1 MLVRYLSTRCPSTPE
16 LAAFAA
22 STSKELLSDKML
34 ATILQVHILDC
45 PVHLNVFCFA
55 PPIIKF
61 WPKGPPKKRLIAT
74 QLNSRQKCF
83 NQVKIGIVDHEQ

>member
-1 MLVRYLSTRCPSTPE
+1 MLVRFLGTRCPSTRE

-45 PVHLNVFCFA
+45 PVHLNVFCF
-55 PPIIKF
+55 
-61 WPKGPPKKRLIAT
+61 G
-74 QLNSRQKCF
+74 QKCPHKARNCDTAEF
-83 NQVKIGIVDHEQ
+83 ATEVR

>member
-1 MLVRYLSTRCPSTPE
+1 MLVRYLGTSCSSTPE

-45 PVHLNVFCFA
+45 PVHLNVICFV

-61 WPKGPPKKRLIAT
+61 WPKGPLKFQKARNSDTVEFAT
-74 QLNSRQKCF
+74 EVLQSS
-83 NQVKIGIVDHEQ
+83 

>member
-1 MLVRYLSTRCPSTPE
+1 MLVRYLGTSCSSTPE

-61 WPKGPPKKRLIAT
+61 WPKVP
-74 QLNSRQKCF
+74 QLNLRLKCV
-83 NQVKIGIVDHEQ
+83 NQVKIGIVNHE

>member
-1 MLVRYLSTRCPSTPE
+1 MLVRYLGTSCSSTPE

-45 PVHLNVFCFA
+45 PVHLNVFLFCAPHHQILDKSAPQKARDCDTAEFA
-55 PPIIKF
+55 TKV
-61 WPKGPPKKRLIAT
+61 R
-74 QLNSRQKCF
+74 
-83 NQVKIGIVDHEQ
+83 

>member
-1 MLVRYLSTRCPSTPE
+1 MLVRYLGTSCSSTPE

-61 WPKGPPKKRLIAT
+61 WPKVPPKKRVIAT
-74 QLNSRQKCF
+74 QLNLLQKCVNLF
-83 NQVKIGIVDHEQ
+83 KIGIVNHE